1 MENEIKGKKGG
12 GRERTSVGF
21 KIFYCTITLPV
32 IQGWNSQI

>member
-1 MENEIKGKKGG
+1 MEIEIKEKKGG
-12 GRERTSVGF
+12 GMERTSVAF